1 MPRRGSGQAKKL
13 SGIDLGKRLKYL
25 RQDKKISV
33 KDLAEGAGVQE
44 SYIKQL
50 ELGCKTPS
58 FETLIRIINT
68 LQITADELL
77 CDYMQQKMPEMI
89 ESQIGRMVS
98 DIPKDVRDR
107 IEAHILLDIQLS
119 DKSTK

>member
-33 KDLAEGAGVQE
+33 KELAEGAGVQE

-50 ELGCKTPS
+50 NWEKKMRKSKKLRMTM
-58 FETLIRIINT
+58 II
-68 LQITADELL
+68 
-77 CDYMQQKMPEMI
+77 
-89 ESQIGRMVS
+89 
-98 DIPKDVRDR
+98 
-107 IEAHILLDIQLS
+107 
-119 DKSTK
+119 